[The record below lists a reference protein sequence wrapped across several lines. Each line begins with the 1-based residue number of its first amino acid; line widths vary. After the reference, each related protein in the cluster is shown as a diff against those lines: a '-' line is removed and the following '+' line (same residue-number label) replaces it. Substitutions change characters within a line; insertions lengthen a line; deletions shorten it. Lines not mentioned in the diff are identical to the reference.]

1 MIKTP
6 GRKPQSLNPSSSR
19 KRQLS
24 SDAKIIA
31 TLSKKQPQTKEEI
44 CEKTKIS
51 DRTFYRIISLLEE
64 QQIIKRVDRMYA
76 LWNFDFL
83 EKTIEDALSKLL
95 RENPVVYPIFV
106 VNEVGKPWP
115 EIQDATYK
123 VVKKLGLTI
132 TPMNG
137 ETVFL
142 KTN

>member
-6 GRKPQSLNPSSSR
+6 GRKPEDSPFK

-24 SDAKIIA
+24 SDAKIII
-31 TLSKKQPQTKEEI
+31 TLIKKQPQTKEEI

-51 DRTFYRIISLLEE
+51 DRTFYRIISILEE

-95 RENPVVYPIFV
+95 RKNPVVYPIFV
-106 VNEVGKPWP
+106 VNEVGKLWP
-115 EIQDATYK
+115 EIEAVTYK
-123 VVKKLGLTI
+123 IANKLGLTI
-132 TPMNG
+132 TTMNG

-142 KTN
+142 KQTKIS